1 MYSPKFTLI
10 DRTQSFSFS
19 KLEKKKGIVSDLI
32 PEGPPLTKG
41 ELKKEILKDFMKNK
55 SALATNHIPSL
66 KFAHQLERKHNEIS
80 VNDKRFDFMPKLQE
94 TNYNIHFSKLKG
106 REDLFKLPEFLHEYY
121 LTLAKSPKKI
131 NYMCRRSNSKEGESI
146 ILR

>member
-55 SALATNHIPSL
+55 SNIISSHIPNL
-66 KFAHQLERKHNEIS
+66 KFSHQLERKDHEIS
-80 VNDKRFDFMPKLQE
+80 VNDKRFDFMPKLR
-94 TNYNIHFSKLKG
+94 TTTYNIHFSKLKG
-106 REDLFKLPEFLHEYY
+106 RQDLFKLPEFLHEYY
-121 LTLAKSPKKI
+121 ITLAKSPNM
-131 NYMCRRSNSKEGESI
+131 NYLNRRSNSKEGAENLI
-146 ILR
+146 IR